1 MCFLWPL
8 FVSVRQEEV
17 APYGAKL
24 LRKAKK
30 GVSPAGD
37 TPKNLFLLLAVY
49 LVRNGEFLAA
59 LCATGGENATTIG
72 GLHALTETVLVIA
85 LAIVRLECSF
95 HFVLYRYNYYFLQML
110 THSLRIRSAKVVRK
124 PFPAKFSSVF
134 FPFRTPDV
142 AFFAKPVRHFLSSLS
157 PHFVPVRK
165 RFACSAMS
173 SASSK

>member
-49 LVRNGEFLAA
+49 LVRNGEFLSA
-59 LCATGGENATTIG
+59 LGATCSQYSATIG
-72 GLHALTETVLVIA
+72 GSHSLTETVLVFS
-85 LAIVRLECSF
+85 LSVRGLKCSF
-95 HFVLYRYNYYFLQML
+95 HILIYVLCYYSHEFGLQ
-110 THSLRIRSAKVVRK
+110 K
-124 PFPAKFSSVF
+124 
-134 FPFRTPDV
+134 
-142 AFFAKPVRHFLSSLS
+142 
-157 PHFVPVRK
+157 
-165 RFACSAMS
+165 
-173 SASSK
+173 